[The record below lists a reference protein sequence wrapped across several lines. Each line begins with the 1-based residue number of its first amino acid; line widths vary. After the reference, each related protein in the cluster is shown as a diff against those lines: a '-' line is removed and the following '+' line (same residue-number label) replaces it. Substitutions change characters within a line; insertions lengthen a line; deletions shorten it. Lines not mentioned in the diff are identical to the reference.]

1 MKKITGFI
9 LAGLIILLTGSSWY
23 WSTHKKKIIRTQLE
37 KAIAK
42 KSQGLYRVRY
52 DSLDLDEVRGQL
64 ILSSFTLT
72 YDSAKL
78 KQLEQEK
85 TPYLLF
91 NVSIPEIRITG
102 IETPRALIEK
112 EISGRRLVLTSPI
125 IEIMYTNAGKDSAR
139 SIPDEEIY
147 RQILGDLH
155 LIRFDTVIIS
165 NADIVTKNIRTGKT
179 SVHFAGTSISL
190 FNMVIDSTANADTSR
205 LLFAKEISVACDR
218 FTWQSRNGLYNYQVN
233 SFKLQSSSSAMTMGS
248 FFVRPTF
255 SEDVFVKKF
264 PVQKDRF
271 DFTLHNIEFR
281 NTTFS
286 RLLEESIIAET
297 LLVGSASFDIYR
309 DRNRP
314 EDKSSKLGNYPHQEI
329 QKIPIP
335 FEIKTVVIRNA
346 DIEYKEKSAITHQP
360 GRVKLINASA
370 RITNITNR
378 KASIARNN
386 LMKVDMQGNLLGKIS
401 MSAKWTFYLGNT
413 NGRFSVSGRAGSGK
427 ATDLNVLV
435 VPMGPVEFKSGEINS
450 LSFDLSGSDDMMK
463 GKVDLLYKDF
473 HVALLK
479 KDADS
484 VHFKRKKVTS
494 LFANMKIKN
503 NNPEDDRKPARTAS
517 IYIQRDV
524 TRSMFNLVWK
534 GMFAG
539 IKEITGAP

>member
-1 MKKITGFI
+1 M
-9 LAGLIILLTGSSWY
+9 LTGSSWY
-23 WSTHKKKIIRTQLE
+23 WSTHKKKIIHNQLE

-165 NADIVTKNIRTGKT
+165 NADIVTKNIKTGKI

-271 DFTLHNIEFR
+271 DFALHNIEFR